1 MGDLLDLGDPPA
13 AVTAGSI
20 SGAAA
25 GPTPAQSPMDLL
37 GEPACCCR
45 CLCCCQAGS
54 SRVDWCQVAPRPCKT
69 WLWTLPCAAKLAQPP
84 ASAFCPHVAYW
95 AVCTVNLGLRITAM
109 VTRSCSAAPWYEG
122 QRQTQP
128 WASLCPR
135 RAMTSPARTL
145 LCHVAGGLGELNL
158 GQSAQAAAPAAPAAP
173 AADADPFS
181 ALSRPAPQQQQQQAT
196 PAQSSLPV
204 LLAADKGKGLTIR
217 GQVVQQDGQTGGT
230 LVP

>member
-25 GPTPAQSPMDLL
+25 GPPPAQSPMDLL

-135 RAMTSPARTL
+135 RAMTSPARAL